1 MGPLQKETEDLVTRD
16 MEKDEVRNDFFASV
30 FTSKG
35 SRHTARDA
43 ESKCTNWEKED
54 LPAISEDQVQGHLR
68 SLKMH
73 KSMGR
78 NETYPWVL
86 RELAD

>member
-1 MGPLQKETEDLVTRD
+1 MNL
-16 MEKDEVRNDFFASV
+16 
-30 FTSKG
+30 
-35 SRHTARDA
+35 
-43 ESKCTNWEKED
+43 EKEY
-54 LPAISEDQVQGHLR
+54 LPAISEDEVQGHLR